1 VNRILLAAL
10 LALLLV
16 AGCHRQEEE
25 TDGRVTVIFWHSFVS
40 NTIPAFNALSERFER
55 EHPTIR
61 LKAQYIPTG
70 DGLIQKLI
78 TAMQSKTAPDV
89 CWIHADF
96 LDKLVQAGAIYRM
109 EEFLNGPDGIPEE
122 ELADIFPALL
132 EAARWR
138 DTLYALPME
147 ATSLAL
153 FYNRDLL
160 SQAGLHWPPETWEE
174 LRDYARR
181 LTIDRGN
188 DGNVEQYGFFVP
200 VFPSSGP
207 LNIWM
212 NLQWVPFLWQAG
224 GAEINDEQTRV
235 LFNSEAGVQALQ
247 LWKDLYEDL
256 DFSRYGLTHDMGFA
270 SGNLAMI
277 LDGPWDLPRFR
288 QMKGMDWAVAPLPA
302 GPAGRATYIAGEHLV
317 IFRQSPRPGAAWT
330 FVKWMQRPEVQA
342 AFSISSGY
350 LPTRRSVLDRE
361 DYRAF
366 LRTDPAMRAFVEQ
379 MRVGRGRHPI
389 DYHRVEINQYIAEAI
404 EAATLG
410 KGDPKTALDQAAAK
424 ANAMLRYRE
433 GVR

>member
-1 VNRILLAAL
+1 MRWTITTLLV
-10 LALLLV
+10 LAFV
-16 AGCHRQEEE
+16 AGCARQEEKS
-25 TDGRVTVIFWHSFVS
+25 DGRVTVIFWHSFVS
-40 NTIPAFNALSERFER
+40 HTIPAFNALAERFER
-55 EHPTIR
+55 ENPGIR

-78 TAMQSKTAPDV
+78 TAMQSQTAPDV
-89 CWIHADF
+89 CWVHSDF
-96 LDKLVQAGAIYRM
+96 LDKLVQAGAIHRM
-109 EEFLNGPDGIPEE
+109 ETFINGPDGLSPED
-122 ELADIFPALL
+122 LADIFPPLL
-132 EAARWR
+132 EAAAWR

-153 FYNRDLL
+153 FYNKDLL
-160 SQAGLHWPPETWEE
+160 RQVGLDRPPDTWDE
-174 LRDYARR
+174 LREYARR
-181 LTIDRGN
+181 LTIDRGS

-235 LFNSEAGVQALQ
+235 LFNSDAGVKALQ

-288 QMKGMDWAVAPLPA
+288 QMKGMDWGVAPLPA

-317 IFRQSPRPGAAWT
+317 IFRQSPHPAQAWT
-330 FVKWMQRPEVQA
+330 FVKWMQRPEIQA
-342 AFSISSGY
+342 AFSMASGY
-350 LPTRRSVLDRE
+350 LPTRRSVLARE

-366 LRTDPAMRAFVEQ
+366 LRGDPAMRAFVDQ
-379 MRVGRGRHPI
+379 MAAGRGRHPI

-404 EAATLG
+404 ESATLG
-410 KGDPKTALDQAAAK
+410 KGDPKTALDQAAEK
-424 ANAMLRYRE
+424 ANAILRSRE
-433 GVR
+433 GSR